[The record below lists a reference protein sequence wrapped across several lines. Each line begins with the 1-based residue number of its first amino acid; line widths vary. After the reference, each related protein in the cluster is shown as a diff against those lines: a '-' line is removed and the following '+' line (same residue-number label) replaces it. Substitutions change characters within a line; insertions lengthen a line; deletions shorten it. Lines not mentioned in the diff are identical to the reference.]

1 VAKKRNGARKY
12 LDLKRRVWWFKMDL
26 PKDVRHRFDGKTAYL
41 ESLQTSDL
49 RVAMERRDVIE
60 RDIKALFAGI
70 RAGKG
75 EASPERTAE
84 ERGAAWRQTLAE
96 LQRDPKASISTDDEF
111 GLTPYDYA
119 RDAAE
124 DEAERLRPKERE
136 WFDRAFAGK
145 VPIDEHLKDYL
156 READLAPKTT
166 NERRGLVKRFAAW
179 CEAEGWSLQDID
191 RRVAGRYVSE
201 IITPMHRRTGKKH
214 LGAIRGYWDYLARR
228 GHVPPFEQTGNPWS
242 DQLQPQRGRKGK
254 AGADEEERPF
264 TDSEVKALLY
274 GPTQDEPSQFDPLT
288 REVTVFGLLSGMR
301 ETEIVTL
308 RVGDLIDGADGAG
321 RVFDLKDSKTQTGI
335 RQVPVHP
342 DLAELIEK
350 RTADKKPG
358 EWLFHE
364 FADQGNPGD
373 TFGKRFRRYREA
385 RGVADKRDGRRRSLV
400 NFHSTRK
407 WLVTQ
412 AHRAGIAE
420 NIVAAVVGHSDK
432 DNKPKITFGV
442 YSGGPSG
449 KQKRACVEAARL
461 PDPEYP
467 A

>member
-1 VAKKRNGARKY
+1 
-12 LDLKRRVWWFKMDL
+12 MDL

-41 ESLQTSDL
+41 ENLLTSDL

-60 RDIKALFAGI
+60 RDIKVLIADI
-70 RAGKG
+70 RAGKD
-75 EASPERTAE
+75 EASPERMAE
-84 ERGAAWRQTLAE
+84 ERGAAWRETLAE
-96 LQRDPKASISTDDEF
+96 LRRDPKAAISTDDEF
-111 GLTPYDYA
+111 GFTPYDYA

-124 DEAERLRPKERE
+124 EEAERLRPKERE
-136 WFDRAFAGK
+136 RFDRAFAGK
-145 VPIDEHLKDYL
+145 VSIGEPLEDYL
-156 READLAPKTT
+156 RAAKLAPKTT

-179 CEAEGWSLQDID
+179 CEGEGLTLQDID
-191 RRVAGRYVSE
+191 RKTAGRYVSGA
-201 IITPMHRRTGKKH
+201 IDPMHRRTGKKH
-214 LGAIRGYWDYLARR
+214 LGAIKGYWEYLERR
-228 GHVPPFEQTGNPWS
+228 GHVPSFEQNGNPWS

-254 AGADEEERPF
+254 VEDDERPF
-264 TDSEVKALLY
+264 TDSEVKALLH
-274 GPTQDEPSQFDPLT
+274 GQTQDEPSQFDPLT

-321 RVFDLKDSKTQTGI
+321 RVFDIKDSKTQTGI

-342 DLAELIEK
+342 DLTELIEK

-373 TFGKRFRRYREA
+373 TFGKRFKRYREA
-385 RGVADKRDGRRRSLV
+385 RGVDDKRDGRRRSLV

-407 WLVTQ
+407 WFVTQ
-412 AHRAGIAE
+412 SDRAGIAE
-420 NIVAAVVGHSDK
+420 NIVAAVVGHAHE

-449 KQKRACVEAARL
+449 KQKRACVEVARL
-461 PDPEYP
+461 PVDDGSSLE
-467 A
+467 

>member
-60 RDIKALFAGI
+60 RDIKGLFADI
-70 RAGKG
+70 RAGKD
-75 EASPERTAE
+75 EASPERMAE
-84 ERGAAWRQTLAE
+84 ERGAAWREALA
-96 LQRDPKASISTDDEF
+96 LPMSDDERW
-111 GLTPYDYA
+111 LA
-119 RDAAE
+119 VSVAE

-136 WFDRAFAGK
+136 RFDRAFAGK
-145 VPIDEHLKDYL
+145 VPVNEPLEDYL
-156 READLAPKTT
+156 RAAKLAPKTT
-166 NERRGLVKRFAAW
+166 NERRGLVNRFAAW
-179 CEAEGWSLQDID
+179 CEGEGLTLSDID
-191 RRVAGRYVSE
+191 RKTAGRYVSGT
-201 IITPMHRRTGKKH
+201 IDPMHRRTGKKH
-214 LGAIRGYWDYLARR
+214 LGAIKGYWEYLERR
-228 GHVPPFEQTGNPWS
+228 GHVPSFEQNGNPWS
-242 DQLQPQRGRKGK
+242 DQLQPERGRKGK
-254 AGADEEERPF
+254 AEDDERPF

-321 RVFDLKDSKTQTGI
+321 RVFDLKDSKTQAGI

-342 DLAELIEK
+342 DLTELIGK

-373 TFGKRFRRYREA
+373 TFGKRFKRYREA
-385 RGVADKRDGRRRSLV
+385 RGVDDKRDGRRRSLV

-407 WLVTQ
+407 WFVTQ
-412 AHRAGIAE
+412 SDRAGIAE
-420 NIVAAVVGHSDK
+420 NIVAAVVGHAHE
-432 DNKPKITFGV
+432 DNKPKITFSV

-449 KQKRACVEAARL
+449 KQKRACVEAAKL
-461 PDPEYP
+461 PGSSGEPQTPECS